1 LDADPQV
8 QLRLLELQANDTAI
22 DRLAARRRSLP
33 EIDEIRNLTARLAG
47 LAADLVIAETE
58 GRDLGRAQT
67 KLEGEVEAVRTRS
80 ARDQSRLDSGAVGSA
95 RELENL
101 QSEIGSLGR
110 RQGDLEDQLLELMES
125 AETVQTTVDRLRAE
139 QAEAEAARTAA
150 EQRRDAAFSA
160 IDAESTL
167 TRGARVA
174 LAEELPADLV
184 ALYEKI
190 RKSSGGIGAAGLVRR
205 RCEGCHLEVGGAEL
219 REIAALPPERV
230 LRHEEC
236 RRILVRTEDSGL
248 PT

>member
-1 LDADPQV
+1 LDADPQA
-8 QLRLLELQANDTAI
+8 QLRLLELQASDTAV

-33 EIDEIRNLTARLAG
+33 EIDEIRNLTARLSA
-47 LAADLVIAETE
+47 LAADLVAAETE

-67 KLEGEVEAVRTRS
+67 KLEGEVDAVRSRA

-110 RQGDLEDQLLELMES
+110 RQGDLEEQLLEIMEN
-125 AETVQTTVDRLRAE
+125 AETAQATVDRLRAE

-160 IDAESTL
+160 IDAESAQT
-167 TRGARVA
+167 TERRTA
-174 LAEELPADLV
+174 LAAELPAELV

-205 RCEGCHLEVGGAEL
+205 RCEGCHLEVGGSEL
-219 REIAALPPERV
+219 REIAALPLERV
-230 LRHEEC
+230 LRHEDC

-248 PT
+248 PA

>member
-1 LDADPQV
+1 MDADPQV

-33 EIDEIRNLTARLAG
+33 EIDEIRSLTARLAG
-47 LAADLVIAETE
+47 LASDLVIAETE

-67 KLEGEVEAVRTRS
+67 KLEGEVEAVRARA

-125 AETVQTTVDRLRAE
+125 AETVQATVDRLRAE
-139 QAEAEAARTAA
+139 QAEAEASRTAA
-150 EQRRDAAFSA
+150 EQRRDAAFAA
-160 IDAESTL
+160 IDAESTM
-167 TRGARVA
+167 TQGARIA

-230 LRHEEC
+230 LRHEDC

-248 PT
+248 PA